1 MLTKGFKQ
9 CLAEANAAIETVS
22 IEEARRLHAAG
33 DVLFVDV
40 REGTEH
46 VQGHIPGSVS
56 APRGFLEF
64 IADPESPMHKPALS
78 SGRRLILYC
87 ASGGRSAL
95 AAKTLRDMGIA
106 QVCHMAGGFGGWV
119 QSGGPA
125 ER

>member
-1 MLTKGFKQ
+1 
-9 CLAEANAAIETVS
+9 
-22 IEEARRLHAAG
+22 
-33 DVLFVDV
+33 
-40 REGTEH
+40 
-46 VQGHIPGSVS
+46 
-56 APRGFLEF
+56 GFLEF